1 MIDPYDLQNL
11 LNLNNFEIISKKT
24 EILFPLDDFLSKFLN
39 KYLSKLWPF
48 HLLNL
53 TNFFVVRKIRPVE
66 IEKSV
71 SIVIPC
77 RNEEGHIK
85 NLINRIPQ
93 IGLKT
98 EVIFVEGGSKDKTFD
113 EILSCLDSRKDIEMK
128 LIKQK
133 GIGKGDAVRAGF
145 EISSNEILMILD
157 SDISVAPEN
166 LRKFYDLIKNSNG
179 EFINGVRLVYP
190 MENKAMRFLNLLGNK
205 FFAHSFSWVLNQ
217 IIKDT
222 LCGTKVLSKSNYEK
236 IKKNRSYFGE
246 FDPFGDFDLIFG
258 AVKQNLKIV
267 DLPIRYFARE
277 YCETNISRWKHGLL
291 LLRMLIYAS
300 KN

>member
-1 MIDPYDLQNL
+1 MCDKLEDQNWIDPYDLQNL

-113 EILSCLDSRKDIEMK
+113 EIL
-128 LIKQK
+128 
-133 GIGKGDAVRAGF
+133 
-145 EISSNEILMILD
+145 
-157 SDISVAPEN
+157 
-166 LRKFYDLIKNSNG
+166 
-179 EFINGVRLVYP
+179 
-190 MENKAMRFLNLLGNK
+190 
-205 FFAHSFSWVLNQ
+205 
-217 IIKDT
+217 
-222 LCGTKVLSKSNYEK
+222 
-236 IKKNRSYFGE
+236 
-246 FDPFGDFDLIFG
+246 
-258 AVKQNLKIV
+258 
-267 DLPIRYFARE
+267 
-277 YCETNISRWKHGLL
+277 
-291 LLRMLIYAS
+291 
-300 KN
+300 